1 MGSRLFELPELKL
14 LVDAVESSRFITK
27 KKSDVLIHKL
37 ASLASQTE
45 AVQLTRPVYMDGTAK
60 PENETIYYVVDVI
73 HTAIQKKQQI
83 EFQYIEYTPEKKK
96 ILKHGRAWYRRCT
109 WARNGKKR
117 IVWRCVSRLEFGT
130 KYCHSSPSMEE
141 GKLHR
146 AILEA
151 LNEFAQAG
159 SEVKADMLDFLERRP
174 FTTLFIAG
182 NHENYDAL
190 RTYPLEDWHGGKI
203 RRIRPSVLLLERG
216 QVFDVGGKRIFAMG
230 GASSHD
236 VQDGILEPDDPQ
248 FLQKLQRCR
257 FRYHFF
263 GHYHGDL
270 VIRQKYV
277 LLYEQ
282 ILRLK

>member
-1 MGSRLFELPELKL
+1 M

-109 WARNGKKR
+109 RARNGKKR

>member
-1 MGSRLFELPELKL
+1 
-14 LVDAVESSRFITK
+14 
-27 KKSDVLIHKL
+27 
-37 ASLASQTE
+37 
-45 AVQLTRPVYMDGTAK
+45 MDGTAK

-96 ILKHGRAWYRRCT
+96 ILKHGMAWYRRCT